1 MKRVVLLILA
11 VAATAALVPSAVGAA
26 VPCRDRIYNDW
37 YKDGKIAT
45 TYPIACYRDAL
56 KHVRSDALTY
66 SSLGDDIR
74 AAMQGAIA
82 VQKGNTRVPAQ
93 IGNSG
98 PAAAP
103 HSVVRS
109 KKPSKAPHD
118 PSPGTEPVSSTLPA
132 STVVSGATGAG
143 GSSVPVPLLVLG
155 GLALLLTAVGG
166 VGVIAKRRRS

>member
-1 MKRVVLLILA
+1 
-11 VAATAALVPSAVGAA
+11 
-26 VPCRDRIYNDW
+26 
-37 YKDGKIAT
+37 
-45 TYPIACYRDAL
+45 
-56 KHVRSDALTY
+56 
-66 SSLGDDIR
+66 
-74 AAMQGAIA
+74 MQGAIA
-82 VQKGNTRVPAQ
+82 LQKGNTSVPAQ

-109 KKPSKAPHD
+109 KKPSTAPHD
-118 PSPGTEPVSSTLPA
+118 PSPGNEPVSSTLPT